1 MHSNQVTY
9 IQYMSGVILITNSKR
24 MQILTLS
31 RPGSIWL
38 RIANVC
44 ANRPILNAK
53 LEDRIVTTIQARTN
67 VNKPSGR
74 RRKITVLS

>member
-38 RIANVC
+38 RIAN
-44 ANRPILNAK
+44 RPILNAK